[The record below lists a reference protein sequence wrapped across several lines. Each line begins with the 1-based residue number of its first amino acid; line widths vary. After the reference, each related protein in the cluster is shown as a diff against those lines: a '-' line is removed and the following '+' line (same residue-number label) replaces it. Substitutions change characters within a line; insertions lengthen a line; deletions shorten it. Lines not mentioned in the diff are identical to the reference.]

1 MRAARATQL
10 RCRATVAFSG
20 FPGMARFNGS
30 LQRLAVPALGLVE
43 LVGWMGR
50 VGWEGGWIPVPAWTR
65 SSEKMRLKLKW
76 LAIDVAWIA
85 CKGKRSRV
93 DKL

>member
-10 RCRATVAFSG
+10 RCGATVAFSG

-50 VGWEGGWIPVPAWTR
+50 VGWEGGWIPVPAWTC
-65 SSEKMRLKLKW
+65 SSEDAIEAKMALLLMLHAKGSAAALKN
-76 LAIDVAWIA
+76 
-85 CKGKRSRV
+85 
-93 DKL
+93 